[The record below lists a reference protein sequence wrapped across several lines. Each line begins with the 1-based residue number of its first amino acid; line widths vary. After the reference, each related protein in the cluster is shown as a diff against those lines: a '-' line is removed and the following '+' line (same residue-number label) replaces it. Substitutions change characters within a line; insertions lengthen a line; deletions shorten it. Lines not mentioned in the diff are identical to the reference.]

1 MRPRISF
8 SPGLQFEDVVAFVP
22 PVYTRYTKGIRGEP
36 VGRKRGSEEGREGE
50 KEREEENREYL
61 HTQSTRSLAHAD
73 IVYMYVLYVP
83 TWAPTRPS
91 AFLPRTLG
99 VVLPF
104 SSSTPRLTC
113 PISPHWPRE
122 CEHVEAR
129 FESRGREAQVHDMNS
144 KSGRAHSSIRGAG
157 VSILVYIAFA
167 TLKADDLT
175 VRGSDVDKTCSFK
188 K

>member
-1 MRPRISF
+1 MRIEVRPRISF

-22 PVYTRYTKGIRGEP
+22 PVYTRYA
-36 VGRKRGSEEGREGE
+36 KRVREGQRGDWRD
-50 KEREEENREYL
+50 ERGGERGVSREYL
-61 HTQSTRSLAHAD
+61 HTRSTWTRALDRAD
-73 IVYMYVLYVP
+73 VYVG

-104 SSSTPRLTC
+104 SSSSPQLTC

-129 FESRGREAQVHDMNS
+129 FESRGREARGRDVNS
-144 KSGRAHSSIRGAG
+144 KSDCA
-157 VSILVYIAFA
+157 LVHHG
-167 TLKADDLT
+167 T
-175 VRGSDVDKTCSFK
+175 RS
-188 K
+188 